1 MTIAALLFSFHGR
14 VSRMPYW
21 LVSLAILFAIGLVVA
36 LLAVG
41 GFLQSAAPLLVLLL
55 PLIWIGL
62 ALAAKRLH
70 DRNKSAWWLVVFY
83 VLPGIMDAI
92 GSGAGEAEIAFSIAS
107 FGLSIWALIELG
119 FLRGTIGPNDY
130 GPDPLAGDLA
140 LVRGA
145 AESKAG
151 DM

>member
-1 MTIAALLFSFHGR
+1 MTIGALLFSFHGR

-21 LVSLAILFAIGLVVA
+21 LVSLAMLFAGGLVVA
-36 LLAVG
+36 LVAAG
-41 GFLQSAAPLLVLLL
+41 GFLQSAAPLLILLV
-55 PLIWIGL
+55 PFIWIGM
-62 ALAAKRLH
+62 ALGAKRLH

-83 VLPGIMDAI
+83 VLPGIMEAI
-92 GSGAGEAEIAFSIAS
+92 GGLAGDAEIAFLIAS

-130 GPDPLAGDLA
+130 GPEPLAGDQA
-140 LVRGA
+140 LVGGA
-145 AESKAG
+145 VGSKAG